1 MRVAILQSAKDDLRD
16 GFLFYERQGGSYLGN
31 YFLASLQSDMSS
43 LALYA
48 GIHNKRFGFHRALSR
63 RFPYSIFM
71 TSRTVKRAS
80 MAYWTTAAIQI
91 GYITTFKSRKTYT
104 DSSYAATLPP
114 ELQG

>member
-63 RFPYSIFM
+63 RFPYSIYYDIEDGEA
-71 TSRTVKRAS
+71 RIYGVLDNRRDPNWI
-80 MAYWTTAAIQI
+80 Y
-91 GYITTFKSRKTYT
+91 RH
-104 DSSYAATLPP
+104 
-114 ELQG
+114 LQESKGLY

>member
-48 GIHNKRFGFHRALSR
+48 GIHNKHFGFHRALSR
-63 RFPYSIFM
+63 RFPYSIYYDIEDGEA
-71 TSRTVKRAS
+71 RVYGVLDNRRDPNWI
-80 MAYWTTAAIQI
+80 YHH
-91 GYITTFKSRKTYT
+91 
-104 DSSYAATLPP
+104 
-114 ELQG
+114 LQESKGLH

>member
-31 YFLASLQSDMSS
+31 YFLASLQSDMAS

-63 RFPYSIFM
+63 RFPYSIYYDIEDGEA
-71 TSRTVKRAS
+71 RIYGVLDNRRDPN
-80 MAYWTTAAIQI
+80 WIC
-91 GYITTFKSRKTYT
+91 RH
-104 DSSYAATLPP
+104 
-114 ELQG
+114 LQGSKDLG

>member
-16 GFLFYERQGGSYLGN
+16 DFLFYERQGGAYLGN

-63 RFPYSIFM
+63 RFPYSIYYDIEDGEA
-71 TSRTVKRAS
+71 RVYGVLDNRRDPNWI
-80 MAYWTTAAIQI
+80 YHH
-91 GYITTFKSRKTYT
+91 
-104 DSSYAATLPP
+104 
-114 ELQG
+114 LQESKGLH

>member
-63 RFPYSIFM
+63 RFPYSIYYDIEDGEA
-71 TSRTVKRAS
+71 RVYGVLDNRRDPKWI
-80 MAYWTTAAIQI
+80 YHH
-91 GYITTFKSRKTYT
+91 
-104 DSSYAATLPP
+104 
-114 ELQG
+114 LQESKGLH